1 MCDICH
7 WSTVNTPYGSSMEDP
22 GHHTPLL
29 LPYGCIKWCE
39 SFLRMVAPCM
49 IILLVLHCHIHMDV
63 QGVPK
68 KIVILSGFEFLTL
81 GGVFL
86 GVKNN
91 SKNSGTK
98 KNIRLLSKI
107 LSKMTLLFS
116 KLSHFLEFSWLCQF
130 QKFKNLLKSQDI

>member
-1 MCDICH
+1 MNKVDWWESWLMRKLIDEKVNWWESQLMRKSIDEKVNWWKSWLMVDFRF
-7 WSTVNTPYGSSMEDP
+7 WSCTYVRMDNT
-22 GHHTPLL
+22 T
-29 LPYGCIKWCE
+29 GC
-39 SFLRMVAPCM
+39 
-49 IILLVLHCHIHMDV
+49 
-63 QGVPK
+63 PK
-68 KIVILSGFEFLTL
+68 KMVILSGFEFLTL

-98 KNIRLLSKI
+98 KNIRLFSKI